1 MNIHKPLG
9 AGLLAL
15 GGAGILSAVQISVRT
30 FNNDPGPKLFPI
42 LACSIL
48 VICGIGLLFQR
59 NSNQPAE
66 ISPAAWRRG
75 ALIAALLVGY
85 ALGLWLVG
93 FYVATIV
100 GTFAMYFVIA
110 GTEQRSIARGAIYAL
125 IVTGSV
131 HLVFQV
137 ALGAFLPHGILF

>member
-15 GGAGILSAVQISVRT
+15 GSAGIWSAMQITVRT

-42 LACSIL
+42 LACTIL

-59 NSNQPAE
+59 NPIHQAE
-66 ISPAAWRRG
+66 ISSVAWRRG
-75 ALIAALLVGY
+75 ALMAGLLVAY
-85 ALGLWLVG
+85 AIGLWLVG
-93 FYVATIV
+93 FHVATLV
-100 GTFAMYFVIA
+100 GTLVMYFIIA
-110 GTEQRSIARGAIYAL
+110 GPDQRSIARGAIYAL